1 MADNSE
7 FPWTTVIGIG
17 AIGLLIY
24 FWYSGSKGSGSNN
37 PLIDVGAGIQNSL
50 SALSLPVDIGAGA
63 AGVAG
68 GVYGVSYGISKLN
81 SWFGNNSSTTSSIPS
96 SSPDSFTG
104 DINNYYNSTINN
116 AGNDIYNGL
125 QEDIG
130 NTGESLSSVIPEDA
144 DIIPDIF

>member
-7 FPWTTVIGIG
+7 FPWATVIGIG
-17 AIGLLIY
+17 AVGLLIY
-24 FWYSGSKGSGSNN
+24 FWYSGSKSSGSNN
-37 PLIDVGAGIQNSL
+37 PLKDVGAGIQNSL

-68 GVYGVSYGISKLN
+68 GLYGVSKLSN
-81 SWFGNNSSTTSSIPS
+81 WLGGSSNPAATIS

-116 AGNDIYNGL
+116 AGNNIYNELQGDISNIEEGL
-125 QEDIG
+125 SSAMP
-130 NTGESLSSVIPEDA
+130 ESDGLSSVIPDV
-144 DIIPDIF
+144 F

>member
-7 FPWTTVIGIG
+7 FPWTTAIGIG

-24 FWYSGSKGSGSNN
+24 FWYSGSKSSGYNN
-37 PLIDVGAGIQNSL
+37 PLKDVGAGIQNSL

-68 GVYGVSYGISKLN
+68 GIYGVSKLN

-130 NTGESLSSVIPEDA
+130 NIGESLSSVIPEDA